1 VRFPVLTSSSR
12 FFVALTLAQE
22 RPRDGTEV
30 DRALLKFLLSFPES
44 GRDFEETTTLLD
56 ADISRSRFNSERA
69 EQVFLFLI
77 DTVVASYARRMGLD
91 VNRVL
96 PNSIRLWSAKQ
107 MAEDYV
113 ESRGR
118 IHDQRPARRGLLAL
132 LLGK

>member
-30 DRALLKFLLSFPES
+30 DRTLLKFLLSFPES
-44 GRDFEETTTLLD
+44 ERDFEETTALLD

-77 DTVVASYARRMGLD
+77 DTVVARYARRMGLD
-91 VNRVL
+91 VNHVM

-107 MAEDYV
+107 MAKDYMK
-113 ESRGR
+113 SRGAR
-118 IHDQRPARRGLLAL
+118 DQRPRRRGLLAL

>member
-44 GRDFEETTTLLD
+44 ERDFEQATALLD
-56 ADISRSRFNSERA
+56 ADISRSEFNSERA

-77 DTVVASYARRMGLD
+77 DTVVARYARRMGLD
-91 VNRVL
+91 INRVL
-96 PNSIRLWSAKQ
+96 PNSIRLWSTKQ
-107 MAEDYV
+107 MAKDYMKA
-113 ESRGR
+113 RGAR
-118 IHDQRPARRGLLAL
+118 DQRPPRRGLLAL
-132 LLGK
+132 LFGK